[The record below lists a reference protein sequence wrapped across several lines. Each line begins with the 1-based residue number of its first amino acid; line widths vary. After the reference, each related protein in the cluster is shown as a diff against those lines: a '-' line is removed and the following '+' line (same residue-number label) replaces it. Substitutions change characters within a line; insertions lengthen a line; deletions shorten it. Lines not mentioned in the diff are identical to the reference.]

1 MYVRLHRQ
9 RHGGRE
15 YTSVHLCES
24 YRDPDKGGKP
34 RNRVIAN
41 LGPIEKIG
49 MDTVRNLADGF
60 FRIAGGE
67 RSVEHL
73 PRLLCAKD
81 FGHVFAVAETWKGLG
96 LSAILS
102 RAGIEGETTFP
113 TADLIELMVVN
124 RLCDPCSKL
133 ALLEWLDGV
142 YFPGYEE
149 SKPPYHH
156 LLRAMDR
163 LIAVKQKAELL
174 IAKRFLSLREG
185 PVDLVFYD
193 IEP

>member
-24 YRDPDKGGKP
+24 YRDPEKGGKP

-41 LGPIEKIG
+41 LGPVEKIG
-49 MDTVRNLADGF
+49 MDAVRSLADGF
-60 FRIAGGE
+60 SRIAGE
-67 RSVEHL
+67 QRSAELV
-73 PRLLCAKD
+73 PRLLGAKD

-96 LSAILS
+96 LSTILS

-124 RLCDPCSKL
+124 RLCDPCQ
-133 ALLEWLDGV
+133 ARPFGV
-142 YFPGYEE
+142 A
-149 SKPPYHH
+149 
-156 LLRAMDR
+156 RWR
-163 LIAVKQKAELL
+163 V
-174 IAKRFLSLREG
+174 LSR
-185 PVDLVFYD
+185 
-193 IEP
+193 I

>member
-1 MYVRLHRQ
+1 MFVRLHRQ

-24 YRDPDKGGKP
+24 FRDPEKGGKP

-41 LGPIEKIG
+41 LGPVEKIG
-49 MDTVRNLADGF
+49 MDAIRSLADGF
-60 FRIAGGE
+60 SRIAGE
-67 RSVEHL
+67 PRNVESV

-113 TADLIELMVVN
+113 TTDLIELMVVVTGH
-124 RLCDPCSKL
+124 
-133 ALLEWLDGV
+133 AIV
-142 YFPGYEE
+142 Y
-149 SKPPYHH
+149 
-156 LLRAMDR
+156 
-163 LIAVKQKAELL
+163 QKW
-174 IAKRFLSLREG
+174 S
-185 PVDLVFYD
+185 
-193 IEP
+193 

>member
-9 RHGGRE
+9 RHRGRE

-24 YRDPDKGGKP
+24 YRDPEKGGKP

-41 LGPIEKIG
+41 LGPVEKIG
-49 MDTVRNLADGF
+49 MDAVRSLADGF
-60 FRIAGGE
+60 SRIAGGGE
-67 RSVEHL
+67 RNTDLL
-73 PRLLCAKD
+73 PRLLGAKD

-102 RAGIEGETTFP
+102 RAGIEGETSFP
-113 TADLIELMVVN
+113 TADLIELMVIN

-142 YFPGYEE
+142 YFC
-149 SKPPYHH
+149 
-156 LLRAMDR
+156 LLYTSPSPRD
-163 LIAVKQKAELL
+163 
-174 IAKRFLSLREG
+174 
-185 PVDLVFYD
+185 
-193 IEP
+193 